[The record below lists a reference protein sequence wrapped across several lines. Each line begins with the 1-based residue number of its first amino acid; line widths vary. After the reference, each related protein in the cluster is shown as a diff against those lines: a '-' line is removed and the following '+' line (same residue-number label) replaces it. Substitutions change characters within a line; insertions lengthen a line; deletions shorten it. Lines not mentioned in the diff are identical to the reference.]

1 MQYIYLFVQ
10 VTDVSKE
17 EIIEEFKAK
26 LQLLDQSEA
35 DTKVKPLEKKNKKM
49 KSFLVMSDMGIILNK
64 KCLAMTDEHFRM
76 FLNVY

>member
-1 MQYIYLFVQ
+1 MQYIDLFVQ

-35 DTKVKPLEKKNKKM
+35 DTKVKPLEKKKQENEEFP
-49 KSFLVMSDMGIILNK
+49 SH
-64 KCLAMTDEHFRM
+64 E
-76 FLNVY
+76 